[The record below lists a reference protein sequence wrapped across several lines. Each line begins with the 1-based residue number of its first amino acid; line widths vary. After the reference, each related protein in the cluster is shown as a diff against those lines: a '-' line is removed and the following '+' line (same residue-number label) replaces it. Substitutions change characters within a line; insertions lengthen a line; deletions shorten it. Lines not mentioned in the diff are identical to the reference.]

1 MVMNSMDYHMLAAFR
16 YEVSNLEQRQLLTNG
31 NDGVAESI
39 DTVITYMKS
48 RIHELERKFKQS

>member
-1 MVMNSMDYHMLAAFR
+1 MNSIDYHVLAAFR
-16 YEVSNLEQRQLLTNG
+16 YEVSNLEQKQIITNG
-31 NDGVAESI
+31 NDNIQESI

>member
-1 MVMNSMDYHMLAAFR
+1 MNSIDYHMLAAFR
-16 YEVSNLEQRQLLTNG
+16 HEVSKLERGEVLT
-31 NDGVAESI
+31 DTDSI

>member
-1 MVMNSMDYHMLAAFR
+1 MNSIDYHMLAAFR
-16 YEVSNLEQRQLLTNG
+16 YEVSKLERGEIITNG
-31 NDGVAESI
+31 NDGVQEGI

>member
-1 MVMNSMDYHMLAAFR
+1 MNSMDYHMLAAFR
-16 YEVSNLEQRQLLTNG
+16 YEVSNLEQGQILTNG
-31 NDGVAESI
+31 NDGVPEHI

>member
-1 MVMNSMDYHMLAAFR
+1 MNSMDYHMLAAFR

>member
-1 MVMNSMDYHMLAAFR
+1 MLAAFR
-16 YEVSNLEQRQLLTNG
+16 HEVSILEQRQILTNG

-48 RIHELERKFKQS
+48 RIHELEQKFKQS

>member
-1 MVMNSMDYHMLAAFR
+1 MNSIDYHMLAAFR
-16 YEVSNLEQRQLLTNG
+16 HEVSSLEQGQILTNG
-31 NDGVAESI
+31 NDGIQESI

>member
-1 MVMNSMDYHMLAAFR
+1 MLAAFR
-16 YEVSNLEQRQLLTNG
+16 YEVSNLEQGQILTNG
-31 NDGVAESI
+31 NDSVPEHI

>member
-1 MVMNSMDYHMLAAFR
+1 MLAAFR
-16 YEVSNLEQRQLLTNG
+16 YEVSNLEQGQILTNG